1 MKALSIIVVLLTTV
15 AVAKAEETAPSRI
28 DSITKSARDMM
39 PAMPSLPSVSLP
51 SMPDLSLPDFS
62 DATGRLM
69 TEFNT
74 FTQQVGDA
82 LPILE
87 QMGYEV
93 TTFKVT
99 WGLPPKARLRLKSN
113 GNADIQKVNAIAAKA
128 TSGGVLV
135 TALITSAATAKRI
148 QSTMKLGT
156 AYLDVDFA
164 VPPRVNMKFVSLK
177 ANEKEELPR
186 DTDDLEICANRT
198 APIPRLACGAAVFV
212 NVTNGIKTWL
222 VGLFA
227 STITHTTR
235 PEDRVLAI
243 RWLSQSRE
251 VVASE
256 ASSLEKLRQLNAL
269 INSRTTIKAM
279 AKSIS
284 ATASNYRKSNLPLSM
299 KIALPATL
307 AAIPFVGG
315 HAAGIAAFGGALGVP
330 VLLLVFLGTAGITS
344 IIEAVVTSPEARPHI
359 AEIID
364 IIIEDERLRQTSA
377 QMKAAMKE
385 QPMDPTRFAM
395 PVEEVAL
402 RKYLLGMDPFNFE
415 RHTMSFFVGRV

>member
-1 MKALSIIVVLLTTV
+1 MRALSIIVVLLATV
-15 AVAKAEETAPSRI
+15 PVAQAEETAPSRI

-39 PAMPSLPSVSLP
+39 PALPSMPSVSLP

-113 GNADIQKVNAIAAKA
+113 GNADIQKVNVIVAKA

-186 DTDDLEICANRT
+186 DTDDLEISC
-198 APIPRLACGAAVFV
+198 
-212 NVTNGIKTWL
+212 K
-222 VGLFA
+222 
-227 STITHTTR
+227 
-235 PEDRVLAI
+235 
-243 RWLSQSRE
+243 
-251 VVASE
+251 
-256 ASSLEKLRQLNAL
+256 
-269 INSRTTIKAM
+269 
-279 AKSIS
+279 
-284 ATASNYRKSNLPLSM
+284 
-299 KIALPATL
+299 
-307 AAIPFVGG
+307 
-315 HAAGIAAFGGALGVP
+315 
-330 VLLLVFLGTAGITS
+330 
-344 IIEAVVTSPEARPHI
+344 
-359 AEIID
+359 
-364 IIIEDERLRQTSA
+364 
-377 QMKAAMKE
+377 
-385 QPMDPTRFAM
+385 
-395 PVEEVAL
+395 
-402 RKYLLGMDPFNFE
+402 
-415 RHTMSFFVGRV
+415 

>member
-1 MKALSIIVVLLTTV
+1 MRALSIIVVLLTSV
-15 AVAKAEETAPSRI
+15 GIAQAEETAPSRI
-28 DSITKSARDMM
+28 DSITKSARDMI

-99 WGLPPKARLRLKSN
+99 WGIPPKARLRLKSN
-113 GNADIQKVNAIAAKA
+113 GNADIQKVNAIATKA

-186 DTDDLEICANRT
+186 DTDDLEISC
-198 APIPRLACGAAVFV
+198 
-212 NVTNGIKTWL
+212 K
-222 VGLFA
+222 
-227 STITHTTR
+227 
-235 PEDRVLAI
+235 
-243 RWLSQSRE
+243 
-251 VVASE
+251 
-256 ASSLEKLRQLNAL
+256 
-269 INSRTTIKAM
+269 
-279 AKSIS
+279 
-284 ATASNYRKSNLPLSM
+284 
-299 KIALPATL
+299 
-307 AAIPFVGG
+307 
-315 HAAGIAAFGGALGVP
+315 
-330 VLLLVFLGTAGITS
+330 
-344 IIEAVVTSPEARPHI
+344 
-359 AEIID
+359 
-364 IIIEDERLRQTSA
+364 
-377 QMKAAMKE
+377 
-385 QPMDPTRFAM
+385 
-395 PVEEVAL
+395 
-402 RKYLLGMDPFNFE
+402 
-415 RHTMSFFVGRV
+415 